1 MNLIFNPRFNDL
13 DCWDNTKVLIV
24 FKEELSAREK
34 KFSPESDNTKYT
46 ASSLLTA
53 YDKVKRTDVSCLFC
67 TKYHKTQ
74 SCKVVGYTCRNQKK
88 ILLKIKG
95 VVSFV

>member
-24 FKEELSAREK
+24 FKEEFSAREK
-34 KFSPESDNTKYT
+34 TFSPESDNTKYT

-53 YDKVKRTDVSCLFC
+53 YDKVKRTLMFHVCFVQNIIKLRVARWLV
-67 TKYHKTQ
+67 THVETRKKY
-74 SCKVVGYTCRNQKK
+74 Y
-88 ILLKIKG
+88 
-95 VVSFV
+95 